1 MMLFYLCICLFV
13 WLERG
18 FAIRNFIRQI
28 TFFPRSCSPRY
39 SCAEVFQLLNLMYRV
54 VSTTAGPTS
63 DSSSC
68 HIDRGYSGIR
78 SPAPERGHPRPDFS
92 PLLRQASHFPWSL
105 IISGDNHSPRPSEQH
120 PVSVFSLEF
129 DLIIS
134 MAIDCT
140 QTHITRTNC
149 VKHSAMHKLQGFI
162 QLSNV

>member
-1 MMLFYLCICLFV
+1 M
-13 WLERG
+13 ESGSRG
-18 FAIRNFIRQI
+18 FAITHFYQANH
-28 TFFPRSCSPRY
+28 FFPRSCRY

-78 SPAPERGHPRPDFS
+78 SPASERGHTRPDLS
-92 PLLRQASHFPWSL
+92 PLPRQASHFPWSV

-120 PVSVFSLEF
+120 PFSVFSMEL
-129 DLIIS
+129 DLIIN

-140 QTHITRTNC
+140 
-149 VKHSAMHKLQGFI
+149 
-162 QLSNV
+162 